1 MARFDTED
9 LTVVNRLA
17 GRVHQWELREPLS
30 YSLGE
35 ASGCEVVNVPPRF
48 KTDFAS
54 VPRPFWFWISPWGRH
69 GRAAVLHDFLY
80 QLGAVTDPV
89 AGTLRRPSKRESDR
103 IFRDAMG
110 VLDRRILADQK
121 LWRRFPG
128 LLRLRLALAGTRR
141 WIMWAAVACFGH
153 WAYRTQQTKGT
164 SPPLEHDMLAAVAAM
179 QPRAEAPPSDALAGS
194 GPRPA
199 DADD

>member
-9 LTVVNRLA
+9 LTVVNRLS

-35 ASGCEVVNVPPRF
+35 AAESEIVNVPPRF

-69 GRAAVLHDFLY
+69 GRAAILHDFLY
-80 QLGAVTDPV
+80 QLGSVTDPA

-103 IFRDAMG
+103 IFRDAMA
-110 VLDRRILADQK
+110 VLDRRILAEQK
-121 LWRRFPG
+121 LWRRFPW
-128 LLRLRLALAGTRR
+128 LRAPRLALASARR
-141 WIMWAAVACFGH
+141 WLMWAAVACFGH
-153 WAYRTQQTKGT
+153 WAYRTQQTMGT
-164 SPPLEHDMLAAVAAM
+164 SPALEHDMLATVAAM
-179 QPRAEAPPSDALAGS
+179 HAQGLAPDGDPTAVS
-194 GPRPA
+194 GAA
-199 DADD
+199 DR